1 VTDDRQRRQGIDFG
15 ALSADLRGHQYPTTV
30 ADLIENFADYELEIA
45 DGTRTVRDVLSPLLE
60 PHAGATGSPAD
71 TLRFESAAEVRDI
84 LIGYVDDGAIGRK
97 SYSDRTP
104 PAPGEDFPGD
114 MESI

>member
-1 VTDDRQRRQGIDFG
+1 MTDDRQRRQGIDFG

-30 ADLIENFADYELEIA
+30 ADLIEDFADYELEIA

-60 PHAGATGSPAD
+60 PHAGGSPAT
-71 TLRFESAAEVRDI
+71 TLQFDSAAEVRDA
-84 LIGYVDDGAIGRK
+84 LVGYIDDGAIGRK

-104 PAPGEDFPGD
+104 PAPGEDLPED
-114 MESI
+114 VESI